1 MKLTVVLILGSGAD
15 LVQPPAVLRKSMSR
29 IIYSNKIFD
38 PKSKAVHPHEDYLV
52 CKKVDNKWRLIEGAH
67 SINQAEYA
75 RDVMAKH
82 DLING
87 HITDLSAYAV
97 FHRKYCDI
105 QETM

>member
-1 MKLTVVLILGSGAD
+1 MK
-15 LVQPPAVLRKSMSR
+15 R
-29 IIYSNKIFD
+29 IVYSNKIFD
-38 PKSKAVHPHEDYLV
+38 PSSRAVHPHASYLV
-52 CKKVDNKWRLIEGAH
+52 CKKVNNDWRLMEGAYT
-67 SINQAEYA
+67 ITRAEYI
-75 RDVMAKH
+75 RDVMASH

>member
-1 MKLTVVLILGSGAD
+1 MK
-15 LVQPPAVLRKSMSR
+15 R
-29 IIYSNKIFD
+29 IVYSNKIFD
-38 PKSKAVHPHEDYLV
+38 PKSKAVHPHDDYLV
-52 CKKVDNKWRLIEGAH
+52 CKKVNKDWRLIEGAYT
-67 SINQAEYA
+67 INQAEHA